1 MVYSEIFGAL
11 AETDPEKQEDEIR
24 MYTYIVFLLG
34 VAGAIFQLISS
45 ATLTKAGEEL
55 TVRMRIMS
63 FRSMLKQEIGWF
75 DEDEN
80 NLGALVTRLSTDAAA
95 LKGFTGPTFG
105 AILNGLGA
113 LIAAL
118 VISFTAGWK
127 LTLVVLCFT
136 PLMMLTGIIQGQQFS
151 KAAGN
156 KKASTSNAEEGG
168 KVGDE

>member
-11 AETDPEKQEDEIR
+11 AETDPQKQEDEIR

-75 DEDEN
+75 DLDE
-80 NLGALVTRLSTDAAA
+80 
-95 LKGFTGPTFG
+95 K
-105 AILNGLGA
+105 
-113 LIAAL
+113 
-118 VISFTAGWK
+118 
-127 LTLVVLCFT
+127 
-136 PLMMLTGIIQGQQFS
+136 
-151 KAAGN
+151 
-156 KKASTSNAEEGG
+156 
-168 KVGDE
+168 